1 MKTGQVRQNVQS
13 PTRRTVLRTAGGM
26 VGAGVAAPF
35 IGRLSPALAAYPD
48 RPIKLLVP
56 FGPGGPVDVIARIVG
71 AQLGEALGG
80 ASVVVENR
88 AGASGNLGVGLAARA
103 DPDGYTVLFTSSTFV
118 INPMLFTNVPY
129 DPIADFTPL
138 VDLASS
144 PTAFA
149 VTPQLGVNT
158 LAEFVALAKKDGSK
172 LSYGSAGF
180 GTPAHLAGEF
190 LKNRAGID
198 MAHVP
203 FNGAAPATQALL
215 SGAIQFVSFAL
226 PGVHPH
232 VKGGTMKG
240 LAVTG
245 EKRWFDLPEVPTMVE
260 VGYPGF
266 VLDTFTAMLL
276 PAKTP
281 PEIADRLSKAVLTV
295 LGPPEIRAKL
305 RTVGFEVNAG
315 GSDALKA
322 KIARELPLWR
332 DIAKIAGIKP
342 TESK

>member
-1 MKTGQVRQNVQS
+1 MPTRTNRRDAGL
-13 PTRRTVLRTAGGM
+13 PTRRNVLKGAGGT
-26 VGAGVAAPF
+26 AVAALSAPF

-48 RPIKLLVP
+48 RPIRLLVP
-56 FGPGGPVDVIARIVG
+56 FGPGGPVDVIARLV
-71 AQLGEALGG
+71 APPLGEALGG
-80 ASVVVENR
+80 ATVFVENR
-88 AGASGNLGVGLAARA
+88 AGASGNLGVGVAARA
-103 DPDGYTVLFTSSTFV
+103 EPDGYTVLFTSSTFV

-129 DPIADFTPL
+129 DPVTDFMPL
-138 VDLASS
+138 VDLAGS

-149 VTPQLGVNT
+149 VTPQLGVAT
-158 LAEFVALAKKDGSK
+158 LAELVALAKKDGSK

-190 LKNRAGID
+190 LKNRAGFD

-203 FNGAAPATQALL
+203 FNGAAQAAQALL
-215 SGAIQFVSFAL
+215 GGAIQLVSFAL

-232 VKGGTMKG
+232 VKAGAMTG

-260 VGYPGF
+260 AGYPGF
-266 VLDTFTAMLL
+266 VLDTFTAMLV

-281 PEIADRLSKAVLTV
+281 PEIADRLSKAAIAVLQ
-295 LGPPEIRAKL
+295 PPEIRARL
-305 RTVGFEVNAG
+305 RTVGFETTAA

-332 DIAKIAGIKP
+332 DIAKVAGITPSEAK
-342 TESK
+342 